1 MKAKKGE
8 VLFMAKNKEVCIA
21 ILILLIFNFMNLVLV
36 KAISIDEESSEKVEL
51 MYIYLVSKASYLD
64 ISSNTATIRAT
75 LKAKSN
81 VDKVLITSR
90 LQKKVNGEWKTI
102 EAWTVSKN
110 GYSCSLEKT
119 KSVSKGYEYRVFS
132 TMKSYKGDKSESVA
146 SFSEVVKY

>member
-1 MKAKKGE
+1 
-8 VLFMAKNKEVCIA
+8 MAKNKKVCIV

-81 VDKVLITSR
+81 IDKVLITSR
-90 LQKKVNGEWKTI
+90 LQKKVNGEWKTV

-119 KSVSKGYEYRVFS
+119 RSVNKGYEYRVFS

>member
-1 MKAKKGE
+1 ME
-8 VLFMAKNKEVCIA
+8 KNKRICMT
-21 ILILLIFNFMNLVLV
+21 ILILLIFNFLNLDLV
-36 KAISIDEESSEKVEL
+36 KAISIDKSNNEKVEL
-51 MYIYLVSKASYLD
+51 MYVYLISKASYLD
-64 ISSNTATIRAT
+64 INSDIANIRAT
-75 LKAKSN
+75 LKAKSD

-146 SFSEVVKY
+146 SFSEAVKY

>member
-1 MKAKKGE
+1 
-8 VLFMAKNKEVCIA
+8 MAKNKEVCIA

-119 KSVSKGYEYRVFS
+119 KAVSKGYEYRVFS

>member
-1 MKAKKGE
+1 
-8 VLFMAKNKEVCIA
+8 MAKNKEVCIA

-119 KSVSKGYEYRVFS
+119 
-132 TMKSYKGDKSESVA
+132 
-146 SFSEVVKY
+146 